1 MKLLSG
7 ILLFSFLSSGCPK
20 ENNMSVAVNPV
31 NPSITSYPT
40 RNFTYLALG
49 DSYTIGESVKQSESF
64 PYQLQT
70 ALKVNNRNVENP
82 KIIAV
87 TGWTTDELHSA
98 VRQAKLTDKFDFVTL
113 LIGVNNQYRG
123 YSLDTY
129 KKEFSE
135 LLQTA
140 IGFAKG
146 RKARVFVISI
156 PDWGVTPYAKNY
168 SKSPQVIAS
177 EIDTFNAAAEQITIA
192 AGVSFTNITPGS
204 RMAATDVSL
213 IADDGLHP
221 SGKMY
226 TNWVNA
232 LAPKIT
238 EVVK

>member
-1 MKLLSG
+1 MKLLFG
-7 ILLFSFLSSGCPK
+7 ITLFSLLSSGCTK
-20 ENNMSVAVNPV
+20 ENNMSVAAPADSTFVNPNAV
-31 NPSITSYPT
+31 GNY
-40 RNFTYLALG
+40 TYLALG

-64 PYQLQT
+64 PYQLQ
-70 ALKVNNRNVENP
+70 AVLKKNGRNVEDP

-87 TGWTTDELHSA
+87 TGWTTDELKGA
-98 VRQAKLTDKFDFVTL
+98 ITQAKVTQKFDFVTL

-123 YSLDTY
+123 YPLDTY

-140 IGFAKG
+140 IGFTGG

-168 SKSPQVIAS
+168 SKNAQTIAS
-177 EIDTFNAAAEQITIA
+177 EIDAFNSAAEQITTA
-192 AGVSFTNITPGS
+192 AGVSFTNITPDS
-204 RMAATDVSL
+204 RMAANDVSL
-213 IADDGLHP
+213 IAEDGLHP

-226 TNWVNA
+226 ANWVNA
-232 LAPKIT
+232 IFPKIM

>member
-1 MKLLSG
+1 MKFLSG
-7 ILLFSFLSSGCPK
+7 ILLFSFLSSGCTK
-20 ENNMSVAVNPV
+20 ENEMPTTVSPV
-31 NPSITSYPT
+31 NPIIITNPT
-40 RNFTYLALG
+40 GNFTYLALG

-70 ALKVNNRNVENP
+70 ALKTNNRKVENP

-87 TGWTTDELHSA
+87 TGWTTDELQGA
-98 VRQAKLTDKFDFVTL
+98 IKQAKVTDKFDFVTL

-123 YSLDTY
+123 YPLDTY

-140 IGFAKG
+140 IGFAGG

-168 SKSPQVIAS
+168 SKSTQTIAS
-177 EIDTFNAAAEQITIA
+177 EIDAFNTAAEQISIA
-192 AGVSFTNITPGS
+192 AGVIFTNITPDS
-204 RMAATDVSL
+204 RMAGNDISL
-213 IADDGLHP
+213 IASDGLHP

-226 TNWVNA
+226 ANWVNA
-232 LAPKIT
+232 VAPVILDA
-238 EVVK
+238 VK

>member
-1 MKLLSG
+1 MKLLFS
-7 ILLFSFLSSGCPK
+7 IALFSFLSSGCPK
-20 ENNMSVAVNPV
+20 ENNMPVAVNPV
-31 NPSITSYPT
+31 NPSITSYPKG
-40 RNFTYLALG
+40 NFTYLALG

-82 KIIAV
+82 KIIAI
-87 TGWTTDELHSA
+87 TGWTTDELQSA

-146 RKARVFVISI
+146 RRARVFVISI
-156 PDWGVTPYAKNY
+156 PDWGVTPYAENY

-177 EIDTFNAAAEQITIA
+177 EIDTFNAVAEQITIA